1 MCFSKG
7 DTYFNSTSNFIIDTD
22 KDFIMQNLGNC
33 KIESD
38 GWIYIRSQGQLRMDG
53 VSEINLG
60 NRTGELIAKGETL
73 VDVLNDLIDAIKKS
87 ISPAGSS
94 AGPYP
99 VNLNNPGFLDAV
111 SAKLNSILSDRVT
124 TV

>member
-1 MCFSKG
+1 
-7 DTYFNSTSNFIIDTD
+7 
-22 KDFIMQNLGNC
+22 MQNLGNC

-38 GWIYIRSQGQLRMDG
+38 GYIYIRSQGQLRIDG

-73 VDVLNDLIDAIKKS
+73 VDVLNDLIDAIKNS
-87 ISPAGSS
+87 LSPAGSM

-99 VNLNNPGFLDAV
+99 VSLVNPGFLDSV